1 MKKKILILGTGGTIA
16 SVSTEEGL
24 KPGTDVEELLNYVPE
39 VEELCDLD
47 MQQVMS
53 LDSTNVLPG
62 DWITLVSLIEKK
74 YDLYDGF
81 LILHGTDTMAYTAA
95 ALSYMIQNSAKPIV
109 LTGSQRPME
118 HNRTDAKENI
128 YQSIRYLIHKD
139 AFGVN
144 VVFSGKVI
152 PGTRARKCRSHSLE
166 AFEAADGRYRG
177 EFKDEKLYIHEW
189 KSCGCSEV
197 TFAKE
202 LGERVLVWKTAP
214 GMNPQLLLAMADSF
228 DAAVLEGFG
237 LGGLPDV
244 EGCDYF
250 PVLQK
255 LVEQDKI
262 LVVQTQVLYE
272 GTDMSVYEVGKKYK
286 DQLQVLEA
294 GTMTTEAVY
303 AKLLWL
309 LGTFEGKEAICHRF
323 VKTID
328 GDMRKR

>member
-24 KPGTDVEELLNYVPE
+24 KPGTDVEELLKYVPE
-39 VEELCDLD
+39 VEGLCELS

-53 LDSTNVLPG
+53 LDSTNVRPA
-62 DWITLVSLIEKK
+62 DWITLVTIIENM
-74 YDLYDGF
+74 YGQYDGF

-95 ALSYMIQNSAKPIV
+95 ALSYMIQNSGKPIV

-128 YQSIRYLIHKD
+128 YQSIRYLIHEE

-144 VVFSGKVI
+144 IVFAGKVI
-152 PGTRARKCRSHSLE
+152 PGTRGRKCRSHSLE
-166 AFEAADGRYRG
+166 AFESADGRYRA
-177 EFKDEKLYIHEW
+177 EFKDETLYIHEW
-189 KSCGCSEV
+189 KEKE
-197 TFAKE
+197 FAEAVFTKE
-202 LGERVLVWKTAP
+202 LGARVLVWKTAP
-214 GMNPQLLLAMADSF
+214 GMNPEMLLTLADSF

-237 LGGLPDV
+237 LGGLPDID
-244 EGCDYF
+244 GCDYF
-250 PVLQK
+250 PVLKK
-255 LVEQDKI
+255 LKEQNKI
-262 LVVQTQVLYE
+262 LVVQTQVSYE

-303 AKLLWL
+303 TKLLWL
-309 LGTFEGKEAICHRF
+309 LGMHKDKDAVCDSF

-328 GDMRKR
+328 GDLRK